1 MKIAVVTGA
10 SSGLGQAFARKIKS
24 VFPQVEEVWLIA
36 RRKERLEAFAATL
49 SDVAVKCMPFDLCR
63 EESIAL
69 LQDTLQSERA
79 EVALLIN
86 NAGCGYL
93 GNFGEGESRLQSTMT
108 KLNVTALTEVTQA
121 CLPFM
126 KAGGHIIN
134 VSSIASF
141 CPNPRLTVYSSTKA
155 FVSSF
160 TRGLSVELK
169 PRGIGVTAVC
179 PGPMRTE
186 FLTVGNITGN
196 SKTFETLP
204 YCDPEKV
211 ARGTLF
217 AAKRG
222 KVFYTPTLLYKIFR
236 VVAKILPQAWM
247 INATKA

>member
-10 SSGLGQAFARKIKS
+10 SSGLGQAFARQIKAA
-24 VFPQVEEVWLIA
+24 FPEVEAIWLIA
-36 RRKERLEAFAATL
+36 RRKERLEDFAASL
-49 SDVAVKCMPFDLCR
+49 EGAAVKCLPLDLCQENGINLLR
-63 EESIAL
+63 E
-69 LQDTLQSERA
+69 TLAGERA
-79 EVALLIN
+79 EVVLLIN

-93 GNFGEGESRLQSTMT
+93 GNFGEGDGKLQTTMT
-108 KLNVTALTEVTQA
+108 NLNVTALTEVTQM
-121 CLPFM
+121 CLPYM
-126 KAGGHIIN
+126 KKGSHIIN

-211 ARGTLF
+211 AVGTLR

-222 KVFYTPTLLYKIFR
+222 NVFYTPTFLYKIFR

-247 INATKA
+247 IKATKA